1 SIFRQTPLT
10 WPQES
15 GAEKK
20 KKKRHDTRAALAG
33 SMLRCMQ
40 GATQG
45 QEEELDQPSVLVHN
59 TSHQPALQQHSALT
73 NNHQI
78 AQVQIQVDTQPHL
91 LLKAE

>member
-1 SIFRQTPLT
+1 MI
-10 WPQES
+10 
-15 GAEKK
+15 
-20 KKKRHDTRAALAG
+20 AG
-33 SMLRCMQ
+33 SMLRYMQ

-59 TSHQPALQQHSALT
+59 TSHQPALQTLQQHSALT